1 MKWVACQSAETVE
14 GMPQVANTIA
24 FRLGPFACLQRG
36 TEGRLPPST
45 EKAIP
50 SVPSMFDHHPTPA
63 APGDR
68 RDRSDRSHRH
78 VKGVRTTGRL
88 IRKAPCPVKGEGGEG
103 GAEGGRGRER
113 EREGQGRTHWG
124 RRGWGEAV
132 GGGGGTSLRNS
143 AHGQGHE
150 EGGLAHA
157 KA

>member
-1 MKWVACQSAETVE
+1 
-14 GMPQVANTIA
+14 MPQVANTIA

-68 RDRSDRSHRH
+68 RDRSDRSSHRH

-132 GGGGGTSLRNS
+132 GAGGDQREELRPWHMMFSRRPRGPGFHVIWAENTGC
-143 AHGQGHE
+143 A
-150 EGGLAHA
+150 
-157 KA
+157 